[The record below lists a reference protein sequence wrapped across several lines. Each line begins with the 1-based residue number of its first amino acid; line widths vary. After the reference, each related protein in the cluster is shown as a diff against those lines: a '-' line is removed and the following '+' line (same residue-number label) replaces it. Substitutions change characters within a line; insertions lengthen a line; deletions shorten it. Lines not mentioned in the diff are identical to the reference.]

1 MYYIY
6 FRHHLLPKSQLPTKM
21 EEFNANIDD
30 APIRKSKK
38 GMKFVVRVID
48 TNNDRINKRT
58 VTKYTSNTI
67 KATYVSS
74 KGDKIRYACHHGKCY
89 ACLNQEHDSDR
100 TKSRWNMKKNIAND
114 LNE

>member
-1 MYYIY
+1 
-6 FRHHLLPKSQLPTKM
+6 M

-74 KGDKIRYACHHGKCY
+74 KGDKIRYASHHGKCY
-89 ACLNQEHDSDR
+89 ACLNQEHDSER